1 MRFLAGLAALV
12 LLAPAAAAQRPPA
25 VVTGRVMILDSAR
38 AGIGVLVS
46 MESVN
51 ARRWTDS
58 TGHYRLVVPATR
70 FTDGDSATMFVVR
83 IGMRQQARRIQ
94 LTAGATIHADVG
106 LKVQDPDP
114 LVCEGV
120 FAYPAGTPPRS
131 AVDAYKLCRLPHTL
145 LSKESRAYPPPQ

>member
-1 MRFLAGLAALV
+1 MRRLRFLAGLAAVV

-46 MESVN
+46 VESVN
-51 ARRWTDS
+51 TRNWTDG

-70 FTDGDSATMFVVR
+70 FANGDSATMFVVR
-83 IGMRQQARRIQ
+83 IGMRPETRRIQ

-120 FAYPAGTPPRS
+120 FPYLSGAPPRS

-145 LSKESRAYPPPQ
+145 RRKARGR